1 MRTFNVLM
9 TLIKRELQENKL
21 GLIYA
26 PWIVSLILGM
36 VIVLVYFGVAD
47 IQTNNFNFS

>member
-26 PWIVSLILGM
+26 PWTVSLILG
-36 VIVLVYFGVAD
+36 IDDCFGLFWRGGYPD
-47 IQTNNFNFS
+47 KQF